1 MRIGHAGTILLVC
14 MAVAT
19 AVAATSNISEAWRER
34 QQALQLRDWIETRT
48 ILSRVTISL
57 SLERSITQVGLRLP
71 IVLPDRFRTLLDTQR
86 ESVDDQFDSL
96 EGRAGEV
103 RLHRREAFL
112 TRVAELRGELAQL
125 RQAADADLCRAQQE
139 RSAGAVALPDTFKA
153 HIERWQASRLLLE
166 SDTARV
172 PAAAIVAASRQKV
185 TMKVRNR
192 LPNALCV

>member
-86 ESVDDQFDSL
+86 ESVAISS
-96 EGRAGEV
+96 
-103 RLHRREAFL
+103 
-112 TRVAELRGELAQL
+112 TRSK
-125 RQAADADLCRAQQE
+125 AAPA
-139 RSAGAVALPDTFKA
+139 RSG
-153 HIERWQASRLLLE
+153 S
-166 SDTARV
+166 
-172 PAAAIVAASRQKV
+172 IVARRS
-185 TMKVRNR
+185 
-192 LPNALCV
+192 